1 MVKQL
6 SSVVLSACMLLTMSA
21 CAPLGQGIKSFD
33 QSKIVLMQTEQ
44 MVAGEDIAVVET
56 SQGDFKMRFFPS
68 EAPKTVENFI
78 QLAKSGYFDGQK
90 ISYIER
96 QQEESGKCRLFA
108 GSGKPLTE
116 PGESIYDEPL
126 EQEISYNLGTITGAV
141 VAYAP
146 EGTVDSRFYISGT
159 HPVSREEIEQLTASN
174 YPSQLVELFEDYG
187 GYPDEWLHRT
197 VFAQV
202 VEGMDVVDAIISG
215 APDSD
220 PDAVTEVEIFCVTI
234 QKYGQQQ
241 EDSEQARA
249 KQTDSQPVEQLIL
262 FGQPHQ

>member
-1 MVKQL
+1 MVKHL
-6 SSVVLSACMLLTMSA
+6 SSVMVSACMVLTMSS

-44 MVAGEDIAVVET
+44 MVSGEDIAVVQT

-90 ISYIER
+90 ISYVER
-96 QQEESGKCRLFA
+96 QQEGTGKCRLYA
-108 GSGKPLTE
+108 GSGLPLAE
-116 PGESIYDEPL
+116 QGESIYDEPL
-126 EQEISYNLGTITGAV
+126 EQEISYNLGTIPGAV

-146 EGTVDSRFYISGT
+146 EGVVDSRFYISGT
-159 HPVSREEIEQLTASN
+159 HPVSRKELEQLTTSN
-174 YPSQLVELFEDYG
+174 YPPKVVKLFEDYG

-202 VEGMDVVDAIISG
+202 VEGMDVVDTIITG
-215 APDSD
+215 TPASD
-220 PDAVTEVEIFCVTI
+220 PNQVTEVEIIRITI
-234 QKYGQQQ
+234 QKYGQQ
-241 EDSEQARA
+241 SENTAQASSA
-249 KQTDSQPVEQLIL
+249 QTLSRPVEQLVL
-262 FGQPHQ
+262 FGQPQQ

>member
-1 MVKQL
+1 M
-6 SSVVLSACMLLTMSA
+6 
-21 CAPLGQGIKSFD
+21 
-33 QSKIVLMQTEQ
+33 
-44 MVAGEDIAVVET
+44 
-56 SQGDFKMRFFPS
+56 
-68 EAPKTVENFI
+68 
-78 QLAKSGYFDGQK
+78 
-90 ISYIER
+90 
-96 QQEESGKCRLFA
+96 
-108 GSGKPLTE
+108 TE

-126 EQEISYNLGTITGAV
+126 EQEISYNLGTIPGAV

-146 EGTVDSRFYISGT
+146 EGTVDSRFYISGS
-159 HPVSREEIEQLTASN
+159 HPVSQEEIEQMTASN
-174 YPSQLVELFEDYG
+174 YPSQLVRLFEDYG

>member
-96 QQEESGKCRLFA
+96 QREGSGKCRLFA

-126 EQEISYNLGTITGAV
+126 EQEISYNLGTIPGAV

-146 EGTVDSRFYISGT
+146 EGTVDSRFYISGS
-159 HPVSREEIEQLTASN
+159 HPVSQEEIEQMTASN
-174 YPSQLVELFEDYG
+174 YPSQLVRLFED
-187 GYPDEWLHRT
+187 
-197 VFAQV
+197 
-202 VEGMDVVDAIISG
+202 
-215 APDSD
+215 
-220 PDAVTEVEIFCVTI
+220 
-234 QKYGQQQ
+234 
-241 EDSEQARA
+241 
-249 KQTDSQPVEQLIL
+249 
-262 FGQPHQ
+262 

>member
-96 QQEESGKCRLFA
+96 Q
-108 GSGKPLTE
+108 
-116 PGESIYDEPL
+116 
-126 EQEISYNLGTITGAV
+126 
-141 VAYAP
+141 
-146 EGTVDSRFYISGT
+146 
-159 HPVSREEIEQLTASN
+159 REEAASAGCL
-174 YPSQLVELFEDYG
+174 P
-187 GYPDEWLHRT
+187 
-197 VFAQV
+197 A
-202 VEGMDVVDAIISG
+202 
-215 APDSD
+215 
-220 PDAVTEVEIFCVTI
+220 AV
-234 QKYGQQQ
+234 
-241 EDSEQARA
+241 S
-249 KQTDSQPVEQLIL
+249 L
-262 FGQPHQ
+262 

>member
-126 EQEISYNLGTITGAV
+126 EQEISYNLGTIPGAV

-187 GYPDEWLHRT
+187 GYPDRVAAPHSVCTSGRGDGRGGCHHLRRT
-197 VFAQV
+197 RFRPRC
-202 VEGMDVVDAIISG
+202 GDRGGNFLCDH
-215 APDSD
+215 P
-220 PDAVTEVEIFCVTI
+220 EVRTAT
-234 QKYGQQQ
+234 G
-241 EDSEQARA
+241 
-249 KQTDSQPVEQLIL
+249 
-262 FGQPHQ
+262 G

>member
-96 QQEESGKCRLFA
+96 QREGSGKCRLFA

-116 PGESIYDEPL
+116 PGESIYD
-126 EQEISYNLGTITGAV
+126 
-141 VAYAP
+141 
-146 EGTVDSRFYISGT
+146 
-159 HPVSREEIEQLTASN
+159 
-174 YPSQLVELFEDYG
+174 
-187 GYPDEWLHRT
+187 
-197 VFAQV
+197 
-202 VEGMDVVDAIISG
+202 
-215 APDSD
+215 
-220 PDAVTEVEIFCVTI
+220 
-234 QKYGQQQ
+234 
-241 EDSEQARA
+241 
-249 KQTDSQPVEQLIL
+249 
-262 FGQPHQ
+262 

>member
-96 QQEESGKCRLFA
+96 QREGSGKCRLFA

-126 EQEISYNLGTITGAV
+126 EQEISYNLGTIPGAV

-146 EGTVDSRFYISGT
+146 EGTVDSRFYISGS
-159 HPVSREEIEQLTASN
+159 HPVSQEEIEQMTASN
-174 YPSQLVELFEDYG
+174 YPSQLVRLFEDYG

-202 VEGMDVVDAIISG
+202 VEGMDVVDAI
-215 APDSD
+215 AAVETDSND
-220 PDAVTEVEIFCVTI
+220 KPKEAVTIKTI
-234 QKYGQQQ
+234 DITTYQG
-241 EDSEQARA
+241 
-249 KQTDSQPVEQLIL
+249 
-262 FGQPHQ
+262 

>member
-1 MVKQL
+1 M
-6 SSVVLSACMLLTMSA
+6 
-21 CAPLGQGIKSFD
+21 
-33 QSKIVLMQTEQ
+33 
-44 MVAGEDIAVVET
+44 VET

-78 QLAKSGYFDGQK
+78 QLGKSGDFDGQTD

-126 EQEISYNLGTITGAV
+126 EQEISYNLGTIPGAV

-187 GYPDEWLHRT
+187 GIPWTSGCTAQCLHRWSRGWT
-197 VFAQV
+197 WWMPSSPAHPIPTPMRWTAGENFLCDHPEVRTAT
-202 VEGMDVVDAIISG
+202 GGWRTG
-215 APDSD
+215 A
-220 PDAVTEVEIFCVTI
+220 
-234 QKYGQQQ
+234 
-241 EDSEQARA
+241 R
-249 KQTDSQPVEQLIL
+249 
-262 FGQPHQ
+262 